1 MKHLKKL
8 SVVLMMTTLF
18 SVSFTSCI
26 DNEVSPVVEAIYEA
40 QADLIAAQAGVQNA
54 EAALL
59 LAQANAAQAQADY
72 TDAQAAQVAAYT
84 AGIIADNAYEAAQ
97 RVQYLLQL
105 VAQTNLNVTVAE
117 NNLALAQIQF
127 ETDMAY
133 AIAQMEAAGAQ
144 IAVGYA
150 YDYRYAMQ
158 AANDIL
164 LQKLNAEAALA
175 QAELMLNGGV
185 SWEFFLAQLEGT
197 VATKTAA
204 KADLVAAIADLQA
217 YIANPTTPEA
227 VLSGLKDQSAEYE
240 AAIDAKLIEM
250 AAQMTKIDAIDDV
263 NDLRNELVD
272 NYEAAKADLDY
283 AVSVKVGLE
292 SDIAGWQ
299 ENIDLWQL
307 ALDDYAAAL
316 ALLQADVT
324 AAQDAVDAAQIVFD
338 AAVTTQANADAAQIA
353 ADGALTFLE
362 GELAQ
367 LYAALQTAAND
378 LAAEQAIYDA
388 GIGTATSNNV
398 AAIAAVTS
406 AQGALTIALAN
417 YASWKAI
424 FEANPAGSTWFDE
437 VTVLGTLT
445 AGADGYP
452 NTFIGNHTDMIGTSY
467 RQVLTWAELVTG
479 SGEFYPAT
487 YATTSVA
494 AIPVD
499 VLPLEDY
506 EEYTAALYPNGI
518 NTATPTVVFFVE
530 VENDDVSET
539 NVDILNAMVAALGDE
554 DIFDAP
560 PVLGDLPLA
569 GTDAYTTLWNAQLAQ
584 LGTQDTLD
592 NFGDNLAIALG
603 EYNYW
608 KNLYENELTL
618 LDAAQ
623 ATLDAANIALADANS
638 ALATATTTL
647 GDANT
652 DLSDAEAALLAFE
665 ATTEADLQDW
675 IDAALE
681 NIAAAQLEITNIVP
695 VIAAYQAILDDLQ
708 VEYDAYIAS
717 EGSLSGDPA
726 YSDLHAQ
733 LIAEWQVYWVMEQEL
748 AVLENSL
755 ALNEDLIDAY
765 GTADDLSDLAA
776 YLVILQGDLVT
787 ATYDLEVAQQ
797 ALASAQVNEAAAG
810 AYITYLEAL
819 VDTLEQRH
827 ANALAIAAKFKAL
840 MDAALAS

>member
-227 VLSGLKDQSAEYE
+227 VLSGLKDQSAEYQ
-240 AAIDAKLIEM
+240 AAIDAKLIEL
-250 AAQMTKIDAIDDV
+250 AAQMTKIDAIDGV

-283 AVSVKVGLE
+283 AVSVKESLE
-292 SDIAGWQ
+292 LDIVGWQ
-299 ENIDLWQL
+299 EDIAIWQL
-307 ALDDYAAAL
+307 ALDDYPAAL

-467 RQVLTWAELVTG
+467 RQVLTWVEGPV
-479 SGEFYPAT
+479 GEFYPAT
-487 YATTSVA
+487 YAATSVA
-494 AIPVD
+494 AIPAD

-569 GTDAYTTLWNAQLAQ
+569 GTDAYTNLWNAQLAQ

-592 NFGDNLAIALG
+592 NFGNNLAAALV

-623 ATLDAANIALADANS
+623 ATLDAADIALAAADS

-647 GDANT
+647 TDANT
-652 DLSDAEAALLAFE
+652 DLSDADAALLAFE

-675 IDAALE
+675 IDGALA

-726 YSDLHAQ
+726 YSDLHAE

-765 GTADDLSDLAA
+765 GTADDLSDLAD
-776 YLVILQGDLVT
+776 YLVILQDQLVT

-797 ALASAQVNEAAAG
+797 ALATAQVNEAAAG

-819 VDTLEQRH
+819 VDTLEQRY